1 MRLCWER
8 SSNCRNAIPPLNRL
22 GKWLDHICLVVQ
34 CSEIVCVN
42 GPDGRA
48 PPLLSYNMYRMW
60 ILTLLAF
67 IVFVGRGARVTEE
80 KREMKLWK
88 YNSKKTWRQTT
99 AWDEPEQPTMEAALK
114 LANAYFNWLVE
125 EDNVGCRS
133 YTGTVVVSY
142 DCTEVR
148 PR

>member
-1 MRLCWER
+1 
-8 SSNCRNAIPPLNRL
+8 
-22 GKWLDHICLVVQ
+22 
-34 CSEIVCVN
+34 
-42 GPDGRA
+42 
-48 PPLLSYNMYRMW
+48 MYRMW

-88 YNSKKTWRQTT
+88 YNGKKTWRQTT

>member
-1 MRLCWER
+1 
-8 SSNCRNAIPPLNRL
+8 
-22 GKWLDHICLVVQ
+22 
-34 CSEIVCVN
+34 
-42 GPDGRA
+42 
-48 PPLLSYNMYRMW
+48 MYRMW

-88 YNSKKTWRQTT
+88 YNGKKTWRQTT
-99 AWDEPEQPTMEAALK
+99 AWDEPEQPTMGAALK